1 MMMMMIKMIMT
12 LIILMTI
19 IMTLMMQEY
28 SNIGFWRD
36 SDVCSPHPT
45 VTQKGKKCANVSKSG
60 VPGLKNIKLLQNPR
74 SLKTPAVKKAP
85 KHKL

>member
-36 SDVCSPHPT
+36 SDVCSPLPT
-45 VTQKGKKCANVSKSG
+45 VTQKGKKCANE
-60 VPGLKNIKLLQNPR
+60 
-74 SLKTPAVKKAP
+74 
-85 KHKL
+85 

>member
-1 MMMMMIKMIMT
+1 MMMMMIKMIMTLIILMMMMMIKMIMT

-36 SDVCSPHPT
+36 SDVCSPLPT
-45 VTQKGKKCANVSKSG
+45 VTQKGKKCANE
-60 VPGLKNIKLLQNPR
+60 
-74 SLKTPAVKKAP
+74 
-85 KHKL
+85 

>member
-45 VTQKGKKCANVSKSG
+45 VTQKGKKCANE
-60 VPGLKNIKLLQNPR
+60 
-74 SLKTPAVKKAP
+74 
-85 KHKL
+85 